1 MFYLYLKSLLSHK
14 DLVSQASQ
22 ERSSLIYY
30 KLNGH
35 SICPSSILYLLKI
48 FHRDFPSYPISI
60 SRVPLGILEILTS
73 RLHFL
78 SLEFFSVSS
87 LYTPYFVSTSLKYQ
101 VSLQLTSRDI
111 NCL

>member
-14 DLVSQASQ
+14 DSVSQASQ

-60 SRVPLGILEILTS
+60 SRVQVGILEILRS
-73 RLHFL
+73 RLQEAPHL
-78 SLEFFSVSS
+78 CKGGSNILLNLGGFS
-87 LYTPYFVSTSLKYQ
+87 
-101 VSLQLTSRDI
+101 
-111 NCL
+111 

>member
-14 DLVSQASQ
+14 DSVSQASQ

-60 SRVPLGILEILTS
+60 SRVPLGILEILRS
-73 RLHFL
+73 RLQRRPACGRERGRGP
-78 SLEFFSVSS
+78 SLEGRAF
-87 LYTPYFVSTSLKYQ
+87 
-101 VSLQLTSRDI
+101 
-111 NCL
+111 